1 MRNLIY
7 GLLSVGALICSEA
20 HTQAQNMNLAGVY
33 EANEKA
39 NGGVRQLYAYLIS
52 IRVRRRILPNFLPE
66 RQRNSSCCRKTL

>member
-39 NGGVRQLYAYLIS
+39 NGGVRQLYAVLDF